1 MSTERSGRATYE
13 LMLEGRLGPVLRKA
27 LENSKV
33 ARTGV
38 STVIR
43 TSSTDDRDLVDLV
56 RQLDARGLTIQD
68 IGRVGRR
75 RRG

>member
-1 MSTERSGRATYE
+1 MSAERSGRATYE

-27 LENSKV
+27 LQNSMV

-43 TSSTDDRDLVDLV
+43 TSSTDERDLVDLV
-56 RQLDARGLTIQD
+56 RQLDARGLTIQN
-68 IGRVGRR
+68 IGRVRR
-75 RRG
+75 RRTR